1 MHSAPHRRP
10 SGETTRVVLTYGTFD
25 LFHYGHVALL
35 KRAKALGDR
44 LVVGVSTDAF
54 NAIKGKRAFLSYAQR
69 CESLLGCRHV
79 DAVFPEETWD
89 QKPADV
95 QAYGAHIFVMGDDW
109 KGKFDS
115 LSKWCSV
122 VYLARTPTISSTLLR
137 TVLKPHFEA
146 EAAAGPLWTQQA

>member
-1 MHSAPHRRP
+1 MQSAPQRRP
-10 SGETTRVVLTYGTFD
+10 SGANPRVVLTYGTFD

-69 CESLLGCRHV
+69 CETLLGCRHV
-79 DAVFPEETWD
+79 DAVFAEETWD

-95 QAYGAHIFVMGDDW
+95 QSYGAHVFVMGDDW
-109 KGKFDS
+109 KGKFDY
-115 LSKWCSV
+115 LAQWCSV

-137 TVLKPHFEA
+137 TVLKAHFEA
-146 EAAAGPLWTQQA
+146 EAATGPLRTQQA